1 MFCHGQKSETRNHPS
16 TPCSL
21 LNCTKAIILWVKIT
35 LLFGAYFL
43 ALLETWIMLF
53 LHTKP
58 LSAQEPR
65 GRISSSKCQTSV
77 IFFSLSS
84 CHATEYQGRRY
95 KSLMHWLLISFFF
108 FFLPNSTWVKITIS
122 CSWKMGAAPTFPAL
136 INFMACPGLSPKQ
149 VQHQLHLGELQEMS
163 GVTGVPCSRW
173 DFWVLTTSES
183 TEKEGE
189 AFIYATLYVSDRLLR
204 RSSTRTRTGLE
215 KAGKGAQE
223 KSPTCDKTVQTT
235 IHQLGYRR
243 EQMMWMKWLK
253 NDHSLFLAEYEL
265 RNTRG
270 IIQMKNRKFF
280 FIPLSQKITYTKY
293 INTL

>member
-1 MFCHGQKSETRNHPS
+1 MPRAKERNKKPSFYSLQPSELHKGNNSVSENYTAFW
-16 TPCSL
+16 C
-21 LNCTKAIILWVKIT
+21 
-35 LLFGAYFL
+35 
-43 ALLETWIMLF
+43 LF
-53 LHTKP
+53 LSTSGNLDHVVPPHKASQCTRATWQDQFKQMSDLCNFLFLVFLP
-58 LSAQEPR
+58 CHWIPGKEIQ
-65 GRISSSKCQTSV
+65 ISD
-77 IFFSLSS
+77 
-84 CHATEYQGRRY
+84 A
-95 KSLMHWLLISFFF
+95 LITHFFF
-108 FFLPNSTWVKITIS
+108 FFSLPNSTWVKITIS

-223 KSPTCDKTVQTT
+223 KKSLPRVIRLYRLQYASLDIGESKWCEWSGWRMI
-235 IHQLGYRR
+235 IHYFLQNTNSGIPEASFKWKIGNSFSFHYPRR
-243 EQMMWMKWLK
+243 
-253 NDHSLFLAEYEL
+253 
-265 RNTRG
+265 
-270 IIQMKNRKFF
+270 
-280 FIPLSQKITYTKY
+280 
-293 INTL
+293 

>member
-35 LLFGAYFL
+35 LVFGAYFL

-223 KSPTCDKTVQTT
+223 KKSLPRVIRLYRLQYTSLDIGESKWCEWSGWRMI
-235 IHQLGYRR
+235 IHYFLQNTNSGIPEASFKWKIGNSFSFHYPRR
-243 EQMMWMKWLK
+243 
-253 NDHSLFLAEYEL
+253 
-265 RNTRG
+265 
-270 IIQMKNRKFF
+270 
-280 FIPLSQKITYTKY
+280 
-293 INTL
+293 